1 MGRFGRSVELA
12 EQSFRVLMQDK
23 TLMVLP
29 ILSGVVTAFV
39 VATVFVGTFGFGL
52 PELQQPPQPILF
64 LPVFVMY
71 VVTYFVGIFFQAAV
85 IAGATQRLRGGD
97 PTLGSAIS
105 AAADHAAQIL
115 GWAVIAATVG
125 TILQLIRGRG
135 RLVER
140 LVAGILGAA
149 WSLATFF
156 VVPVLVLEDVPV
168 SALFGRSLSLMQDT
182 WGESVIGTAGVG
194 VVAFVCWLLL
204 GGIVASVAISLHQ
217 VVAAIAIG
225 VVGGVTLLAAFSALH
240 GIYVAALYQF
250 ATTGSAAP
258 GFDPDTLKGA
268 FRARSAG

>member
-1 MGRFGRSVELA
+1 MDRFARSLELA

-23 TLMVLP
+23 ALMVLP
-29 ILSGVVTAFV
+29 ILSGLVTALV
-39 VATVFVGTFGFGL
+39 VATFVVGTFGFHLTGL
-52 PELQQPPQPILF
+52 REPPAPILF
-64 LPVFVMY
+64 LPMFVMY

-85 IAGATQRLRGGD
+85 VAGATERLRGGD
-97 PTLGSAIS
+97 PTIGSAIS
-105 AAADHAAQIL
+105 AAADHAGQIL

-135 RLVER
+135 RFVER
-140 LVAGILGAA
+140 IVAGLLGAA

-168 SALFGRSLSLMQDT
+168 GALFGRSLSLMEDT

-204 GGIVASVAISLHQ
+204 AGVVASVAISLHQ
-217 VVAAIAIG
+217 VVAAAAIG
-225 VVGGVTLLAAFSALH
+225 IAGGVTLIAAFSALH
-240 GIYVAALYQF
+240 GIYVSALYQY

-258 GFDPDTLKGA
+258 GFDSETLQGA
-268 FRARSAG
+268 FRRRNAW

>member
-1 MGRFGRSVELA
+1 MGRLARSLELA

-23 TLMVLP
+23 ALMILP
-29 ILSGVVTAFV
+29 ILSGIVTALV
-39 VATVFVGTFGFGL
+39 VATFFVGTFGFGL
-52 PELQQPPQPILF
+52 SGVQQPPQPILF
-64 LPVFVMY
+64 LPMFVMY
-71 VVTYFVGIFFQAAV
+71 VVTYFVGIFFHAAV
-85 IAGATQRLRGGD
+85 IAGATERLRGGN

-125 TILQLIRGRG
+125 TLLQLIRGRG

-140 LVAGILGAA
+140 LVAGVLGAA

-168 SALFGRSLSLMQDT
+168 SALFGRSLTLMEDA
-182 WGESVIGTAGVG
+182 WGEGVIGTVGVG

-204 GGIVASVAISLHQ
+204 GGVVAGLAISLHQ
-217 VVAAIAIG
+217 VVAAIVIG
-225 VVGGVTLLAAFSALH
+225 VAGGVTLLAAFSALH
-240 GIYVAALYQF
+240 GIYVAALYHY

-258 GFDPDTLKGA
+258 GFDPETLQGA
-268 FRARSAG
+268 FRRRNA